1 MRGVVAVE
9 EEIAVG
15 KPVIVESRPFDNIF
29 AAFFEDD
36 GDTGYFYGVDTT
48 KDQPIL
54 DALHIYNVQD
64 VTDSHL
70 PSNVKIVWS
79 SDGLK
84 TALSIN
90 DYVHA
95 VFDFKMQRGYCRT
108 GFPPINDWSTNGHDW
123 SDEAT
128 ELFS

>member
-15 KPVIVESRPFDNIF
+15 KPVVVESRLSDNVF

-48 KDQPIL
+48 NDEPIL
-54 DALHIYNVQD
+54 DALHIYNVGD

-70 PSNVKIVWS
+70 RSNVKIVWS
-79 SDGLK
+79 TDGLK

-90 DYVHA
+90 DYIHA
-95 VFDFKMQRGYCRT
+95 VFDFEMQRGYCRT
-108 GFPPINDWSTNGHDW
+108 GFPPINDWSRNGHDW
-123 SDEAT
+123 SDEAI